1 MVERWTR
8 PWANE
13 VWRAAAV
20 AAAAR
25 QEAAA
30 AVPWPCEESER
41 QWPVQRAQSE
51 EGGPPL
57 QRHDGV
63 HPGKSGKPDVM
74 LAAPRATSKGSGR
87 DPRGDGRNGSHM
99 GSQAVEFKSTTKR
112 SNGRYMRGSRAISSL
127 SSCSLVRH
135 VCALSRLAAISRDE
149 RLPCKI
155 LKNALAQCTRPP
167 T

>member
-13 VWRAAAV
+13 AWRAAAV

-41 QWPVQRAQSE
+41 QWPVQQAQSE

-127 SSCSLVRH
+127 VLLSCQTR
-135 VCALSRLAAISRDE
+135 VCFIPAISRNE

-155 LKNALAQCTRPP
+155 LKNALTHSVHARP
-167 T
+167 